1 MNKTIRTRT
10 GLITGICVIAYTLIL
25 RALGIPDQSP
35 LVLIQFGLVFLGLLT
50 SSYFLHKYYAGVT
63 FMEGFTHCTRT
74 LATTLIIV
82 LMGYSIIYW
91 GSRVGNTQWS
101 EYNFML
107 MKLLFSFA
115 ISGLLSSFFAS
126 YIFYTFTRNKA
137 S

>member
-10 GLITGICVIAYTLIL
+10 GLITGACVIAYALIL
-25 RALGIPDQSP
+25 RALGVPDQSP
-35 LVLIQFGLVFLGLLT
+35 LVLIQFGLVLVGLLT
-50 SSYFLHKYYAGVT
+50 SSYFLHKYYADVT
-63 FMEGFTHCTRT
+63 FLEGLTHCTRT
-74 LATTLIIV
+74 LATTLVIV
-82 LMGYSIIYW
+82 LLGYSIIYW
-91 GSRVGNTQWS
+91 GSRAGNAQWS

-126 YIFYTFTRNKA
+126 YIFYTFTRNKI